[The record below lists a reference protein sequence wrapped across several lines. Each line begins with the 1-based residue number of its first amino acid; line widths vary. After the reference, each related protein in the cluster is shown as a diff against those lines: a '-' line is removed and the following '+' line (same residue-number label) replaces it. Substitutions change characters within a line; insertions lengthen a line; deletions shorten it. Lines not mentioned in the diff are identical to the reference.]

1 MLNRLPFLALIPFTF
16 ASPALAAEAADA
28 DSADSIVV
36 TATGMPQ
43 PADQTGQTVT
53 VIDRAEIESVQGPD
67 LTRALAR
74 IPGVAFS
81 RTGAIGGSTSLF
93 VRGANSNQVLVL
105 VDGVR
110 LADNAAPDGKYD
122 LGTLLLDNLDRIELL
137 RGSNSVIWGSQA
149 LAGVLSLTTRE
160 VNGAQATV
168 EHGAYDSTNATAAVG
183 IARPGY
189 AVTLEG
195 GYLRSDG
202 FPPLVGSTT
211 EGAIDSWRIGGK
223 VRIALG
229 QHFTVKARLRYTD
242 ANLGIDQFGP
252 VAQHTHDTSGGVALE
267 YRGGPLQLTADASL
281 ADVRRHYRDT
291 PFPSDYQGLTERFSL
306 KGRLALPSRLAL
318 DFGADHQWDRAFSTY
333 DPRATATL
341 DSGHALLGYYSDA
354 FSLAA
359 GGRIDSH
366 DRFGTHWTT
375 GANTVVRLA
384 PGLRLRAAYGEG
396 FKAPT
401 LYQLYAGFGQ
411 GNPDLRPE
419 TTRSYDAGL
428 EYRTDRFHAS
438 ATWFRRDSEDLVDYI
453 AGHYENI
460 DKARSV
466 GVELDGG
473 VKLGETLELAAN
485 YTWLSPRDLFRNRDL
500 PRRPRHTV
508 NLIADWQ
515 TPLPGLKLGA
525 DLRLASQSWEY
536 NGAAAQPLRSYVLTT
551 LRASYAVD
559 RHIELFGRIE
569 NLGDVDYHTAY
580 NFSTGQFYAT
590 SGRAAYVGIRGKI

>member
-28 DSADSIVV
+28 ESIVV
-36 TATGMPQ
+36 TATGSAL

-53 VIDRAEIESVQGPD
+53 VIDHAGIEAIQGPD

-81 RTGAIGGSTSLF
+81 RTGAIGATTSLF
-93 VRGANSNQVLVL
+93 VRGADSNQVLVL

-149 LAGVLSLTTRE
+149 MAGVLSLTTRE
-160 VNGAQATV
+160 VDGAQASV
-168 EHGAYDSTNATAAVG
+168 EHGAYDTTNATAALG
-183 IARPGY
+183 IARPTY
-189 AVTLEG
+189 AISLDG
-195 GYLRSDG
+195 GYLHSDG

-223 VRIALG
+223 ARLALG
-229 QHFTVKARLRYTD
+229 RHVTLKARLRYTD

-267 YRGGPLQLTADASL
+267 YHGGPLQLAADASL

-291 PFPSDYQGLTERFSL
+291 PFPSDYQGLTERFAL
-306 KGRLALPSRLAL
+306 TGRLALPSHLAL

-333 DPRATATL
+333 DPRVTATL

-359 GGRIDSH
+359 GGRVDSH

-375 GANTVVRLA
+375 GANTVIRLA

-419 TTRSYDAGL
+419 TTRSYDAGV

-438 ATWFRRDSEDLVDYI
+438 ATWFRRDSHDLVDYVNF
-453 AGHYENI
+453 HYINI
-460 DKARSV
+460 EKARSV
-466 GVELDGG
+466 GVELETG
-473 VKLGETLELAAN
+473 VKLGETLEFAAN
-485 YTWLSPRDLFRNRDL
+485 YTWLSPRDLIRDRDL

-508 NLIADWQ
+508 NLAADWQ

-525 DLRLASQSWEY
+525 DLRVASQSFEY
-536 NGAAAQPLRSYVLTT
+536 NGAAAQPLRSYVLAT
-551 LRASYAVD
+551 LRASYAID
-559 RHIELFGRIE
+559 RHLELFGRIE

-580 NFSTGQFYAT
+580 NFSSGQFYAT